1 MLRPYGHLGRHLPH
15 SKHFSAFF
23 ISPCQY
29 EVLNAMTIDMTF
41 ERREELIREE
51 EQKEARDLIEKE
63 RKRANDAE
71 KRAENAEKQLA
82 ELKEKMGIGK

>member
-1 MLRPYGHLGRHLPH
+1 
-15 SKHFSAFF
+15 
-23 ISPCQY
+23 
-29 EVLNAMTIDMTF
+29 MT
-41 ERREELIREE
+41 L